1 MVIGGTYNV
10 DRDLVDVAPYTVA
23 YALLFAAAAAGCG
36 AAAVRAR
43 RIEDAETRRG
53 LVVLLAT
60 SGIWA
65 ASHAG
70 LLLLPT
76 RDLKTAVYLI
86 GLILGFST
94 VFAWLY
100 FCSAYTGR
108 NYHRRPGFR
117 RAAIALYLAVVVV
130 KITNPIHHLYF
141 TTAFV
146 ASPFPHLAIRQGLFH
161 WIVTGLSYTLA
172 AVGMFT
178 LFEAF
183 GDADYDARSL
193 GVLVALSGAPVVL
206 DIVGYATPLLI
217 DMIHAPLGVAAFAVG
232 VLFAFENRFFAVQLT
247 DGVEG
252 ATIFLDDDRRIRE
265 FNGAARRL
273 FPDLDDAIGDSLDA
287 LPAVADALADGRGV
301 VDVRIDG
308 DARHYVVS
316 ENAFEI
322 GQGSLSR
329 IVVFS
334 DVTRIERHRRELE
347 RHDRQLEDLSE
358 GMRHELRNAVTI
370 IRGNVRWAVEQLE
383 DGGVDEAREALR
395 TATDTTDRTTRLM
408 NDFATLAQYGQ
419 TMADPITVDVGGAAR
434 SAWGNVD
441 GDATLSVRN
450 ESSVEADP
458 ARFGTLLER
467 TFEFLVE
474 NGATTVTVARSD
486 GDLTITGDG
495 DPPTGDPETYFDYGD
510 AAAHESV
517 GTALPLVRTL
527 AQVHGWEATIDT
539 DYRDGVRLVLTSV
552 AATGVETGAD

>member
-1 MVIGGTYNV
+1 M
-10 DRDLVDVAPYTVA
+10 VDVAPYTVA

-247 DGVEG
+247 DGVEERPSSSTTTG
-252 ATIFLDDDRRIRE
+252 GFASSTAQPDGCFPISTTRSATRSTHSRRW
-265 FNGAARRL
+265 
-273 FPDLDDAIGDSLDA
+273 PT
-287 LPAVADALADGRGV
+287 
-301 VDVRIDG
+301 
-308 DARHYVVS
+308 
-316 ENAFEI
+316 
-322 GQGSLSR
+322 LSR
-329 IVVFS
+329 
-334 DVTRIERHRRELE
+334 
-347 RHDRQLEDLSE
+347 
-358 GMRHELRNAVTI
+358 
-370 IRGNVRWAVEQLE
+370 
-383 DGGVDEAREALR
+383 
-395 TATDTTDRTTRLM
+395 TA
-408 NDFATLAQYGQ
+408 
-419 TMADPITVDVGGAAR
+419 AASST
-434 SAWGNVD
+434 SAS
-441 GDATLSVRN
+441 T
-450 ESSVEADP
+450 
-458 ARFGTLLER
+458 GTP
-467 TFEFLVE
+467 
-474 NGATTVTVARSD
+474 ATTS
-486 GDLTITGDG
+486 
-495 DPPTGDPETYFDYGD
+495 
-510 AAAHESV
+510 
-517 GTALPLVRTL
+517 
-527 AQVHGWEATIDT
+527 
-539 DYRDGVRLVLTSV
+539 
-552 AATGVETGAD
+552 